1 MGYTPDM
8 ETTSLRVGGISCGHC
23 VRSVKNTLEALPGVT
38 TVCVDLESGRAE
50 IEHDGTVDDKAL
62 VAALLDDGYQ
72 ASTIQ

>member
-1 MGYTPDM
+1 M
-8 ETTSLRVGGISCGHC
+8 SCGHC

-38 TVCVDLESGRAE
+38 KVGVDLESGRAE

-72 ASTIQ
+72 ASPIQ